1 MAQRIIV
8 IHGRSTKPAKSPHKA
23 LLKKALVQGVSRA
36 DPNKAQSIASG
47 NIPVDFVYYGDVNN
61 ALLAENPKIREKM
74 TKTDPAFG
82 NAPCVPHDEI
92 EPAID
97 TLASISRF
105 SKADYRKVIRNN
117 TDLRWLDDA
126 ARAIS
131 TLAAITTATF
141 LNEQVIGHATRDM
154 GAYLMT
160 RKIGSKIRSR
170 LQTPLKSALMNGDD
184 ICLVSHSMGCMVSYD
199 VLWKFSRMSE
209 YADVRAGQPKVNLWL
224 TLGCPLGE
232 AGVKSNLYDGH
243 ERNQDKYPENII
255 KDWVNIAARDDFIAH
270 DSTMKDDYRNMTKWG
285 FVDSISDK
293 RIYNCYAASGTS
305 NPHKFYG
312 YLAHGKV
319 GKTIADWM
327 A

>member
-8 IHGRSTKPAKSPHKA
+8 IHGRSTKPAKSPHQR
-23 LLKKALVQGVSRA
+23 LLKKALTQGVARA
-36 DPNKAQSIASG
+36 DPAKAQAIAAG

-61 ALLAENPKIREKM
+61 ALLAEKSKIRDTM
-74 TKTDPAFG
+74 TETDPAFG

-92 EPAID
+92 GPAID
-97 TLASISRF
+97 TLAGISKF
-105 SKADYRKVIRNN
+105 TKSDYRKVIRNN
-117 TDLRWLDDA
+117 ADLRWMDDA

-141 LNEQVIGHATRDM
+141 LNEQVISRATRDM
-154 GAYLMT
+154 GAYLLT

-184 ICLVSHSMGCMVSYD
+184 ICLISHSMGCMVSYD

-209 YADVRAGQPKVNLWL
+209 YADVRAGEPKVNLWL

-232 AGVKSNLYDGH
+232 AGVKNNLYDGN
-243 ERNQDKYPENII
+243 ERNRDKYPENII

-270 DSTMKDDYRNMTKWG
+270 DSTMKGDYRKMVRWG
-285 FVDSISDK
+285 FVDSITDK
-293 RIYNCYAASGTS
+293 RMYNCYAADGKS

-312 YLAHGKV
+312 YLAHGTV

-327 A
+327 T